1 MRWAFTVKIQKGIE
15 QRTHDYTSLYS
26 YKSTFNMQAVMHPY
40 VAEGDGREMVIYVIT
55 MTIII
60 ISNVTDKLKQI
71 LTAHCVM
78 ETVCSVCSKACNSCF
93 FVLYLT

>member
-1 MRWAFTVKIQKGIE
+1 MKIKKGIE

-26 YKSTFNMQAVMHPY
+26 YTSTFNMQAVVHPY
-40 VAEGDGREMVIYVIT
+40 IAEGDGREMVIHVIT
-55 MTIII
+55 MTII

-78 ETVCSVCSKACNSCF
+78 ETVCSKACNSCF